1 MRDGPVF
8 SPSSTPR
15 SWSNRTVVRMS
26 ASAGTLRNRHGSRVR
41 RDANKSGSAE
51 FFEPLTATSP
61 HNRLPPRTTILS
73 TAVPPSLDRQNPL
86 DARQVSVDPRNAV
99 ARRSE
104 KRPDPVALSESDL
117 HDDPAAVLERFA
129 DRTRQPAVHVEA
141 VDAAVNGHAGLVI
154 AHLGRERGD
163 LPTRHVRRIRHDQ
176 VEAHGREWRRE
187 DAAAKLDRRGEPPRM
202 GARVV

>member
-26 ASAGTLRNRHGSRVR
+26 ASDGTLRNRQGSRVR

-51 FFEPLTATSP
+51 FFEPLIATSP

-73 TAVPPSLDRQNPL
+73 TQAPLPFDRQNPF
-86 DARQVSVDPRNAV
+86 DARQVSVGPRNAV

-104 KRPDPVALSESDL
+104 QRRDPVALPEADL
-117 HDDPAAVLERFA
+117 HDDPTVFRERFTH
-129 DRTRQPAVHVEA
+129 RTCQ
-141 VDAAVNGHAGLVI
+141 
-154 AHLGRERGD
+154 
-163 LPTRHVRRIRHDQ
+163 
-176 VEAHGREWRRE
+176 
-187 DAAAKLDRRGEPPRM
+187 
-202 GARVV
+202 